1 LTRAS
6 GTGDDVFFSK
16 QSQGAPRD
24 ARTRRSAVRAVA
36 FLAIAALC
44 AIGTA
49 VVFTHY
55 MDARTAALRVP
66 TDRVVV
72 AAVDIPVASPIQAE
86 WLAVVDWPR
95 VSRPT
100 GAQDDPAPLVGQVA
114 HTPITKGEAVLTSKL
129 ASTKGQGGLAALL
142 PAGAR
147 AVSVRVDD
155 VVGVAGFVHPGDH
168 VDVVVTIQPR
178 NDGPFVSK
186 VILQN
191 VKVLAVGQDLE
202 LRGRNAERAA
212 PATVATL
219 QVSPEESEA
228 LALAASRG
236 KLLLALRSASDTSV
250 ATTRGI
256 APPTL
261 LAATEPQPAPAAAA
275 RAPARPR
282 VRTAVAAAAP
292 ASQKPSQVVE
302 ILRGDLFEKRDFDR
316 AEKRP

>member
-1 LTRAS
+1 
-6 GTGDDVFFSK
+6 VFFSK
-16 QSQGAPRD
+16 ESQGAVKD
-24 ARTRRSAVRAVA
+24 ARTRRSAVRAVV
-36 FLAIAALC
+36 FLAVAALC
-44 AIGTA
+44 AVGTA
-49 VVFTHY
+49 VVFTRY

-86 WLAVVDWPR
+86 WLTVIDWPR
-95 VSRPT
+95 LSRPA
-100 GAQDDPAPLVGQVA
+100 GAQEDPAPLVGKVA
-114 HTPITKGEAVLTSKL
+114 HTPITKGEAVLVSKL
-129 ASTKGQGGLAALL
+129 ASTHGQGGLAALL
-142 PAGAR
+142 PAGTR

-178 NDGPFVSK
+178 NDGPFTSK

-202 LRGRNAERAA
+202 HRGREAERAA
-212 PATVATL
+212 PVTVATL

-228 LALAASRG
+228 LALAATRG
-236 KLLLALRSASDTSV
+236 KLLLALRSASDTGV
-250 ATTRGI
+250 AATRGI
-256 APPTL
+256 APTAL
-261 LAATEPQPAPAAAA
+261 LAATEAPAAPAPA

-282 VRTAVAAAAP
+282 TRTAVAAAP
-292 ASQKPSQVVE
+292 ASQRPSQVVE